1 MAAIQ
6 EMCGRIGLITKHG
19 IAGVI
24 KRHYSP
30 RLMYAVAL
38 ITIPACIMNISADLS
53 GIGAVSNM
61 VFPQIPA
68 PVYILIFTLIIF
80 FSIIFFSYKKFSSIM
95 KWLTITLFMYFII
108 PFLVHGNNLREILKS
123 SIVPYISRNK
133 DFLMIIV
140 AILGTTISPYLFFRE
155 ASEEVEE
162 EAGQISEAKA
172 NHKKMISIPK
182 REKLMQEDN
191 FVGMLFSQVAMYF
204 IILTAGTVLFRNGIT
219 NISTVQDVA
228 AALRPL
234 AGNASYLLFAF

>member
-1 MAAIQ
+1 
-6 EMCGRIGLITKHG
+6 
-19 IAGVI
+19 
-24 KRHYSP
+24 
-30 RLMYAVAL
+30 
-38 ITIPACIMNISADLS
+38 
-53 GIGAVSNM
+53 
-61 VFPQIPA
+61 
-68 PVYILIFTLIIF
+68 
-80 FSIIFFSYKKFSSIM
+80 
-95 KWLTITLFMYFII
+95 
-108 PFLVHGNNLREILKS
+108 
-123 SIVPYISRNK
+123 
-133 DFLMIIV
+133 MIIV